1 MEVLIRVVP
10 PASLDTVQE
19 DKGSEGQGVGLPD
32 RAFVPGFGLSSSNKP
47 RKTDEHPPGCS
58 PRGESLTGI
67 AVIGRVPSGL
77 DLSDSD
83 KARRTDELPPGRSP
97 CGEDRTGMTVT
108 PLVLTDNVVCVTSC
122 PVATLLDVLWF
133 IREEDGAT
141 VQLS

>member
-1 MEVLIRVVP
+1 MLPRVL
-10 PASLDTVQE
+10 ATSLDTVQK
-19 DKGSEGQGVGLPD
+19 DKGSEGQSVGML
-32 RAFVPGFGLSSSNKP
+32 ACVVVPGVGLSSSDKP

-97 CGEDRTGMTVT
+97 CGEGRTGIV
-108 PLVLTDNVVCVTSC
+108 PLVFTENAVFVRTC
-122 PVATLLDVLWF
+122 PLAELLDV
-133 IREEDGAT
+133 
-141 VQLS
+141 S